1 MKRDASDV
9 WFFALIAAL
18 SATLV
23 LLVAAML
30 FANVWFVSP
39 SDFRDAFS
47 DLAIL
52 ASIRLTLLTC
62 TASAILSIWVATPLA
77 YALSR
82 FKFPGRRIVEVLVD
96 IPLVLPPLVV
106 GLSLLILFHLP
117 IRGGTLE
124 GLFSGRLGFSI
135 TYHWPAIV
143 LAQFC
148 VASAFATRMMRATFE
163 QMNRRGEDIART
175 LGCNHRQAFMNI
187 ALPQAG
193 RGIAAATTIAWARSL
208 GEFGPI
214 LVFAGATR
222 MKTEV
227 LSTSVF
233 LELSVGDLGS
243 AVAVSL
249 GMVAIAVAV
258 VLLLRTIAPENPR

>member
-1 MKRDASDV
+1 MKRDASEIG
-9 WFFALIAAL
+9 FAVSIASL
-18 SATLV
+18 SAALV
-23 LLVAAML
+23 LLVAAMVI
-30 FANVWFVSP
+30 ANVWFVSP
-39 SDFRDAFS
+39 SDFRSAFS
-47 DLAIL
+47 NPAIL

-62 TASAILSIWVATPLA
+62 TASAILSMWVAVPLA
-77 YALSR
+77 YGLSR
-82 FKFPGRRIVEVLVD
+82 FQFPGRWMVELLID

-117 IRGGTLE
+117 IRGETLE
-124 GLFSGRLGFSI
+124 GLFSGRLGFPI
-135 TYHWPAIV
+135 TYHWPAII

-148 VASAFATRMMRATFE
+148 VASAFATRMMRATF
-163 QMNRRGEDIART
+163 QQIDCRTEDIART
-175 LGCNHRQAFMNI
+175 LGCTHGQTFLKI

-227 LSTSVF
+227 LSTTVF
-233 LELSVGDLGS
+233 LELSAGDLGT

-249 GMVAIAVAV
+249 VMIAIAVAV
-258 VLLLRTIAPENPR
+258 VLVLRIVAPEPRR